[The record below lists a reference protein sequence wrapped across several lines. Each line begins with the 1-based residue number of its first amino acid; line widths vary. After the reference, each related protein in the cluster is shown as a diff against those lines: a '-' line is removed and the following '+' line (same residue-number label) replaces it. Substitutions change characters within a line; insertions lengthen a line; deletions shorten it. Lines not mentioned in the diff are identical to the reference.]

1 MMKIKKI
8 LFVLLTFT
16 CLWSCEKVED
26 IVDFP
31 KHKSRLVVNGFFHA
45 DSRWEFDVSK
55 SLSVI
60 DNAPLA
66 KINNASIQ
74 IFENDIL
81 IETLTFLFEDGGI
94 NDGLYYSD
102 NKPVFGKNYSII
114 VSANGFE
121 SVSAADKLP
130 TPVPI
135 VSTDFKIIDSSFY
148 TNSDGNIL
156 WYINS
161 AVSIKFN
168 DPVGEENFY
177 QLEVLY
183 YYTIY
188 NFDSSTYYN
197 SFNSFHLNSDN
208 LSIEEGLEGNI
219 IFSDLIFDGQTY
231 EISAEFT
238 HYNAPPD
245 FTYYI
250 YFKSL
255 SKSCFF
261 YKKTYGLYL
270 NRKNDPF
277 AEPVQVYN
285 NIENGF
291 GIFAGYVADVDTIK

>member
-8 LFVLLTFT
+8 LFIFSAIA

-31 KHKSRLVVNGFFHA
+31 RHKSRLVVNGFFHA

-81 IETLTFLFEDGGI
+81 IETLTLPLIKDGF
-94 NDGLYYSD
+94 YHSD
-102 NKPVFGKNYSII
+102 TDSKPVFGKNYSIV
-114 VSANGFE
+114 VSADGFE
-121 SVSAADKLP
+121 TVSAADKLP

-135 VSTDFKIIDSSFY
+135 VSTDFKIIDSSFFTGSDSNIY
-148 TNSDGNIL
+148 TI
-156 WYINS
+156 INS
-161 AVSIKFN
+161 AVSIMFN

-177 QLEVLY
+177 QLEVLG
-183 YYTIY
+183 YYTNQNKFI
-188 NFDSSTYYN
+188 
-197 SFNSFHLNSDN
+197 SFNLKSDD
-208 LSIEEGLEGNI
+208 LSIEEGIRGKI

-231 EISAEFT
+231 EISAEFS
-238 HYNAPPD
+238 HYKVLPD
-245 FTYYI
+245 FTYHI
-250 YFKSL
+250 FFKSL
-255 SKSCFF
+255 SKSCFL

-270 NRKNDPF
+270 SRKYDPF

>member
-1 MMKIKKI
+1 MKIKKI
-8 LFVLLTFT
+8 LFILLAIA
-16 CLWSCEKVED
+16 CLWACEKVED

-31 KHKSRLVVNGFFHA
+31 RHKSRLVVNGFFHA
-45 DSRWEFDVSK
+45 DGRWEFDVSK

-81 IETLTFLFEDGGI
+81 IETLTLPLIKDGF
-94 NDGLYYSD
+94 YHSD
-102 NKPVFGKNYSII
+102 TDSKPVFGKNYSIV
-114 VSANGFE
+114 VSADGFE

-148 TNSDGNIL
+148 TSSGSNIYG
-156 WYINS
+156 YINS
-161 AVSIKFN
+161 TVSIKFN

-183 YYTIY
+183 PYTLY
-188 NFDSSTYYN
+188 NFDSSKYQN
-197 SFNSFHLNSDN
+197 RFISFHLNSDD

-238 HYNAPPD
+238 HYNAPPE

-255 SKSCFF
+255 SKSCFL

-270 NRKNDPF
+270 NKMNDPF

-291 GIFAGYVADVDTIK
+291 GIFAGYAADVDTIK

>member
-1 MMKIKKI
+1 MKIKKI
-8 LFVLLTFT
+8 LFIFSAIA

-31 KHKSRLVVNGFFHA
+31 RHKSRLVVNGFFHA

-81 IETLTFLFEDGGI
+81 IETLTFLFKDGTH
-94 NDGLYYSD
+94 DGFYYSD
-102 NKPVFGKNYSII
+102 NKPVFGKNYSIV
-114 VSANGFE
+114 VSADGFE
-121 SVSAADKLP
+121 TVSAADKLP

-135 VSTDFKIIDSSFY
+135 VSTDLKIIDSSFFMS
-148 TNSDGNIL
+148 NDSNIYG
-156 WYINS
+156 YINS

-168 DPVGEENFY
+168 DPAGEENFY

-183 YYTIY
+183 HYKIY
-188 NFDSSTYYN
+188 NSDSSSYQPR
-197 SFNSFHLNSDN
+197 FISFHLKSDD
-208 LSIEEGLEGNI
+208 LSIEEGLGGNI

-238 HYNAPPD
+238 HTHYNAPPE

-250 YFKSL
+250 YLKSL
-255 SKSCFF
+255 SKSCFL

-270 NRKNDPF
+270 NRMNNPF